1 MPRLKQ
7 MPGRLKP
14 KKSDDTER
22 LGGLYMTEYK
32 IGRAT
37 VRMHGTPNREII
49 EPAAARF
56 LAKVEQKKRKAA
68 KERKDGNDRQSA

>member
-1 MPRLKQ
+1 
-7 MPGRLKP
+7 
-14 KKSDDTER
+14 
-22 LGGLYMTEYK
+22 MTEYK
-32 IGRAT
+32 IGNAV

-68 KERKDGNDRQSA
+68 KERRDGHDVKTAVCGV

>member
-1 MPRLKQ
+1 
-7 MPGRLKP
+7 
-14 KKSDDTER
+14 
-22 LGGLYMTEYK
+22 MTEYK
-32 IGRAT
+32 IGNAI

-68 KERKDGNDRQSA
+68 KERREADAQRQADLRGM

>member
-1 MPRLKQ
+1 
-7 MPGRLKP
+7 
-14 KKSDDTER
+14 
-22 LGGLYMTEYK
+22 MTEYK
-32 IGRAT
+32 IGNAV

-68 KERKDGNDRQSA
+68 KERSEDNVRNQAAVCGMRQAHQ